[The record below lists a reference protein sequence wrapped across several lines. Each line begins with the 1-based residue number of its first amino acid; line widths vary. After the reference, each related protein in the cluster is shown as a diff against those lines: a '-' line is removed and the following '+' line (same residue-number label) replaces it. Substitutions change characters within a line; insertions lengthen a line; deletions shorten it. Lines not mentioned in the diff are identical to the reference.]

1 MRKPC
6 ISTKTLLLQANR
18 TDMKA
23 LWEHCG
29 DGKSPIRGQRM
40 AYPLER
46 GWNDFC
52 NKMTKIN
59 SETI

>member
-1 MRKPC
+1 MTRMQNLAYQQKPL
-6 ISTKTLLLQANR
+6 SLQAKR

-29 DGKSPIRGQRM
+29 DGKSPIRGRRM

-46 GWNDFC
+46 GKF
-52 NKMTKIN
+52 
-59 SETI
+59 